1 MKMTD
6 ASGIGPFRITRDGNE
21 RDVHE
26 IHELLREYNLAHREA
41 SQCVPVGVF
50 LEDETGQKLAGL
62 TGETFGNWL
71 CIQYLF
77 VREQLRGQ
85 RIGSRLLK
93 AAEAEARKRG
103 CKYAFVDTFSFQ
115 APAFYKQHG
124 YREVFTLEEYP
135 YTGKR
140 HYYTKNLL

>member
-1 MKMTD
+1 MNTD
-6 ASGIGPFRITRDGNE
+6 
-21 RDVHE
+21 
-26 IHELLREYNLAHREA
+26 
-41 SQCVPVGVF
+41 F
-50 LEDETGQKLAGL
+50 LEETHEDETGQKLAGL

-77 VREQLRGQ
+77 VSEQLRGQ
-85 RIGSRLLK
+85 RIGSKLLE

-115 APAFYKQHG
+115 APTFYKNHG
-124 YREVFTLEEYP
+124 YMEVFTLEEYP

-140 HYYTKNLL
+140 HYYTKKLL